1 MMTMPRHNG
10 IGKQLEIKEFE
21 KAAKYRILV
30 DQCAYGLRNAH
41 GEHWRAPRQVLTT
54 MNFMQVLARPCDQ
67 VTSHRQATTRKPPDL
82 PRALAERIVD
92 ILEEYA
98 PTTVDQQE
106 LEDETDMA
114 IFPDV
119 QALPEPEQEILP
131 EIQEPQ
137 EADREM
143 KRKHVDHGHVPFLRI
158 GAEIACKLKDGTD
171 LTEGNRRLLKINL
184 R

>member
-1 MMTMPRHNG
+1 M
-10 IGKQLEIKEFE
+10 
-21 KAAKYRILV
+21 
-30 DQCAYGLRNAH
+30 
-41 GEHWRAPRQVLTT
+41 
-54 MNFMQVLARPCDQ
+54 
-67 VTSHRQATTRKPPDL
+67 
-82 PRALAERIVD
+82 PRALAERIVE

-114 IFPDV
+114 IFPVV

-143 KRKHVDHGHVPFLRI
+143 KRKHVDHGHVPCLRI